1 MNKDLKKKK
10 RLLYKRNNKDEINNK
25 RKNKI

>member
-1 MNKDLKKKK
+1 MNKDFKKKK